1 MGYTWHEKKASVLK
15 FTHSA
20 DGYKIWETL
29 TTSYQELCTAT
40 KIPLMYSQK
49 RSCTASVPIST
60 FMCLWAI
67 YIFPGSVH
75 MFSCRRVGRPIMGI
89 YNSLTDTW
97 MWKLGLRPSNSFF
110 GNICFKGS
118 GFTVGYWQWMKQC
131 IPVSAW
137 LCQVS
142 TEIFTFLLCFHPVE
156 AGGSLHELETA
167 SIIPILPSI

>member
-75 MFSCRRVGRPIMGI
+75 IFSCRRVGRPIMGI
-89 YNSLTDTW
+89 YKSLTDTW
-97 MWKLGLRPSNSFF
+97 MWKLGLTVHCQLLTVNEIVYLWVRGSARYPPISSHFCCPSTQVRP
-110 GNICFKGS
+110 
-118 GFTVGYWQWMKQC
+118 
-131 IPVSAW
+131 IPVSKNLKQPMSSAFS
-137 LCQVS
+137 QPS
-142 TEIFTFLLCFHPVE
+142 K
-156 AGGSLHELETA
+156 
-167 SIIPILPSI
+167 II